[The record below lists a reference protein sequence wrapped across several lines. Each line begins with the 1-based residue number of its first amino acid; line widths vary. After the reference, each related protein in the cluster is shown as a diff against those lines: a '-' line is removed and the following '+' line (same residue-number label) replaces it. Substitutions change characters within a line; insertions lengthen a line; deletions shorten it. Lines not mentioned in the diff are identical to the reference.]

1 MRVDNIAALSLQNMV
16 NKNRFNEK
24 SSSSLKISENKNL
37 KTDVL
42 VNEKMRAQIRELNNS
57 EDKVDS
63 SESFNEAK
71 RVYSEVNEILE
82 DMEQLFSKLKSKE
95 LKREDVAE
103 SVEELSN
110 RFVEVS
116 KSEYFNSK
124 WLKNRLDPGK
134 ILGMNTEEDVQ
145 ASLLNISSIKEEM
158 LKSGLYSN
166 EAISEENL
174 NASKSRIHNV
184 DMAEEIV
191 FLTKK
196 HMLEQ
201 SSRAILAQ
209 SNQKPEQIMKLF
221 E

>member
-1 MRVDNIAALSLQNMV
+1 M

-24 SSSSLKISENKNL
+24 SSSGLKISENKNL

-71 RVYSEVNEILE
+71 RVYSEVNEILG

-95 LKREDVAE
+95 LKREDIAE

-134 ILGMNTEEDVQ
+134 IWGMNTEEDVQ

-209 SNQKPEQIMKLF
+209 SNQKPEQIMKLL